1 MTIQVFRSLTV
12 SAIVTCLAGIAPAD
26 TPPEEEAAIKAIRGF
41 ASNVQKNRDGTVRF
55 VRFSKR
61 LVTDEHV
68 SQVAAF
74 KHIDYLAV
82 VSPQVTDT
90 GFAVIGGLK
99 NLDTL
104 YLSRSAITDKGLAA
118 VAGLPKLERLYL
130 DETAVSDDG
139 LTHVST
145 LAALNTLALRE
156 TSVTDRGIEQLAGL
170 EHLEVLY
177 LSGTQITDTALGHL
191 SGMSKLRALS
201 LDNTTVDG
209 SGLKAISGLVQ
220 LETLSLNGT
229 RIAPESLKVFAGH
242 KRLKHVLIRDTPVSE
257 EALAGLRNE
266 QPRVNF
272 VTGPAPENDRNALQR
287 YLDGE
292 PLRGLSDN
300 EPASVTAADSVT
312 AKTLAPAIERFQS
325 ENEVPDF
332 QRHVIPLLGRLG
344 CNGRTCHGSFQGQ
357 GGFALSMFGYDFA
370 ADLKALTG
378 GDSPRVNTSD
388 PDQSLVLKK
397 PTSEDDH
404 GGGQRFKPAA
414 WEHRLLRNWVAAG
427 ARGVDEPQS
436 ISRFEVTPDE
446 IVFEKVG
453 DSVQLRAVAVW
464 SDGTREDV
472 TCLTRFQANDDAI
485 AAVDADGLVV
495 CKSPGDTHVISFYDN
510 GIVATPILL
519 PVTDHTG
526 DRFPDVPTPTPVDE
540 FVVEKLRKLGVVPSA
555 LCNDEEFLRRVCL
568 DMTGTL
574 PSADEVQAFLADESP
589 DKRDRKID
597 ELLETEAYATWWTM
611 RLADLTGSNAQY
623 LGSTDMNRPAADQW
637 VAWLRRR
644 VKDNVGWDRIAAG
657 LVLAESRRPGQSY
670 AEYVQEQSA
679 CMSRVDP
686 DDYTALDN
694 PMHYYWFKSNN
705 QVPTDRAL
713 SFGYVFLGVRLQ
725 CAQCH
730 KHPFDQWS
738 KQDFEQFTQFF
749 TRIKAGI
756 APESRES
763 QNQLKAKL
771 GVPKKLDTAALRR
784 QMYMR
789 VAAEGLPIPW
799 NEIWIEP
806 ASDKPQP
813 ARLLGANTLNLSEF
827 DDPREPLMAWLARKD
842 NPYFGR
848 AFVNRIWSHYFGVGI
863 VDPPDDFNMANP
875 PSNRPL
881 LDWLNE
887 QFIERGYDIK
897 WLHRTIARSR
907 TYQLSWRPTESNI
920 NDTRNFSHAT
930 IRRLPAE
937 VTIDAVLRAT
947 AGDAKAARYFTDM
960 KARKIAQHPL
970 SIQARS
976 IDYSLLVFGKPLRT
990 TNCDCERQLQPT
1002 LLQSLYVRNDHELIE
1017 WLERPDGWLAQVAK
1031 ELKQPLVSDL
1041 KARSDTPVPQDL
1053 ELPAPEQVEKLVRSA
1068 YQRTQNRPP
1077 TAEELAEAQSHIGS
1091 SESAIE
1097 GLRDLMWALL
1107 NTQEFLTN
1115 H

>member
-1 MTIQVFRSLTV
+1 M
-12 SAIVTCLAGIAPAD
+12 
-26 TPPEEEAAIKAIRGF
+26 
-41 ASNVQKNRDGTVRF
+41 
-55 VRFSKR
+55 
-61 LVTDEHV
+61 
-68 SQVAAF
+68 
-74 KHIDYLAV
+74 
-82 VSPQVTDT
+82 
-90 GFAVIGGLK
+90 
-99 NLDTL
+99 
-104 YLSRSAITDKGLAA
+104 
-118 VAGLPKLERLYL
+118 
-130 DETAVSDDG
+130 
-139 LTHVST
+139 
-145 LAALNTLALRE
+145 
-156 TSVTDRGIEQLAGL
+156 
-170 EHLEVLY
+170 
-177 LSGTQITDTALGHL
+177 
-191 SGMSKLRALS
+191 
-201 LDNTTVDG
+201 
-209 SGLKAISGLVQ
+209 
-220 LETLSLNGT
+220 
-229 RIAPESLKVFAGH
+229 
-242 KRLKHVLIRDTPVSE
+242 
-257 EALAGLRNE
+257 
-266 QPRVNF
+266 
-272 VTGPAPENDRNALQR
+272 
-287 YLDGE
+287 
-292 PLRGLSDN
+292 
-300 EPASVTAADSVT
+300 
-312 AKTLAPAIERFQS
+312 
-325 ENEVPDF
+325 
-332 QRHVIPLLGRLG
+332 
-344 CNGRTCHGSFQGQ
+344 
-357 GGFALSMFGYDFA
+357 
-370 ADLKALTG
+370 
-378 GDSPRVNTSD
+378 
-388 PDQSLVLKK
+388 
-397 PTSEDDH
+397 
-404 GGGQRFKPAA
+404 
-414 WEHRLLRNWVAAG
+414 
-427 ARGVDEPQS
+427 
-436 ISRFEVTPDE
+436 
-446 IVFEKVG
+446 
-453 DSVQLRAVAVW
+453 
-464 SDGTREDV
+464 
-472 TCLTRFQANDDAI
+472 
-485 AAVDADGLVV
+485 VV
-495 CKSPGDTHVISFYDN
+495 CKSPGDTHIISFYDN

-519 PVTDHTG
+519 AVTDRTG
-526 DRFPDVPTPTPVDE
+526 DRFPDVPTPTAVDE
-540 FVVEKLRKLGVVPSA
+540 FVVDKLRKLGVVPSDV
-555 LCNDEEFLRRVCL
+555 CSDSEFLRRVSL

-574 PSADEVQAFLADESP
+574 PSAAEVDAFLADSAP

-644 VKDNVGWDRIAAG
+644 IKDNVGWDRIAAG

-686 DDYTALDN
+686 DDCTALDN

-713 SFGYVFLGVRLQ
+713 SFGYVFLGGRLQ

-756 APESRES
+756 APESRET
-763 QNQLKAKL
+763 QNQLKMKL

-799 NEIWIEP
+799 NEIWIQRPGE
-806 ASDKPQP
+806 KPQP
-813 ARLLGANTLNLSEF
+813 ARLLGADTFDLNDF

-920 NDTRNFSHAT
+920 NDTRNFSHAK

-937 VTIDAVLRAT
+937 VTIDAILRST
-947 AGDAKAARYFTDM
+947 AGDAKASRYFGEV
-960 KARKIAQHPL
+960 KGRKISQHPL

-1017 WLERPDGWLAQVAK
+1017 WLERPGGWLAQVAK
-1031 ELKQPLVSDL
+1031 ELKQPLISDL
-1041 KARSDTPVPQDL
+1041 KARPETAPSNSV
-1053 ELPAPEQVEKLVRSA
+1053 ELPETDRVKELVRSA
-1068 YQRTQNRPP
+1068 YQRTQSRAP
-1077 TAEELAEAQSHIGS
+1077 TKEELTEAQSHIAR
-1091 SESAIE
+1091 SESTIE
-1097 GLRDLMWALL
+1097 GLRDLMWALV

>member
-1 MTIQVFRSLTV
+1 M
-12 SAIVTCLAGIAPAD
+12 
-26 TPPEEEAAIKAIRGF
+26 
-41 ASNVQKNRDGTVRF
+41 
-55 VRFSKR
+55 
-61 LVTDEHV
+61 
-68 SQVAAF
+68 
-74 KHIDYLAV
+74 
-82 VSPQVTDT
+82 
-90 GFAVIGGLK
+90 
-99 NLDTL
+99 
-104 YLSRSAITDKGLAA
+104 
-118 VAGLPKLERLYL
+118 
-130 DETAVSDDG
+130 
-139 LTHVST
+139 
-145 LAALNTLALRE
+145 
-156 TSVTDRGIEQLAGL
+156 
-170 EHLEVLY
+170 
-177 LSGTQITDTALGHL
+177 
-191 SGMSKLRALS
+191 
-201 LDNTTVDG
+201 
-209 SGLKAISGLVQ
+209 
-220 LETLSLNGT
+220 
-229 RIAPESLKVFAGH
+229 
-242 KRLKHVLIRDTPVSE
+242 
-257 EALAGLRNE
+257 
-266 QPRVNF
+266 
-272 VTGPAPENDRNALQR
+272 
-287 YLDGE
+287 
-292 PLRGLSDN
+292 
-300 EPASVTAADSVT
+300 
-312 AKTLAPAIERFQS
+312 
-325 ENEVPDF
+325 
-332 QRHVIPLLGRLG
+332 
-344 CNGRTCHGSFQGQ
+344 
-357 GGFALSMFGYDFA
+357 
-370 ADLKALTG
+370 
-378 GDSPRVNTSD
+378 
-388 PDQSLVLKK
+388 
-397 PTSEDDH
+397 
-404 GGGQRFKPAA
+404 
-414 WEHRLLRNWVAAG
+414 
-427 ARGVDEPQS
+427 
-436 ISRFEVTPDE
+436 
-446 IVFEKVG
+446 
-453 DSVQLRAVAVW
+453 
-464 SDGTREDV
+464 
-472 TCLTRFQANDDAI
+472 
-485 AAVDADGLVV
+485 VV
-495 CKSPGDTHVISFYDN
+495 CKSPGDTHIISFYDN

-519 PVTDHTG
+519 AVTDRTG
-526 DRFPDVPTPTPVDE
+526 DRFPDVPTPTAVDE
-540 FVVEKLRKLGVVPSA
+540 FVVDKLRKLGVVPSDV
-555 LCNDEEFLRRVCL
+555 CSDSEFLRRVSL

-574 PSADEVQAFLADESP
+574 PSAAEVDAFLADSAP

-644 VKDNVGWDRIAAG
+644 IKDNVGWDRIAAG

-686 DDYTALDN
+686 DDCTALDN

-756 APESRES
+756 APESRET
-763 QNQLKAKL
+763 QNQLKMKL

-799 NEIWIEP
+799 NEIWIQRPGE
-806 ASDKPQP
+806 KPQP
-813 ARLLGANTLNLSEF
+813 ARLLGADTFDLNDF

-920 NDTRNFSHAT
+920 NDTRNFSHAK

-937 VTIDAVLRAT
+937 VTIDAILRST
-947 AGDAKAARYFTDM
+947 AGDAKASRYFGEV
-960 KARKIAQHPL
+960 KGRKISQHPL

-1017 WLERPDGWLAQVAK
+1017 WLERPGGWLAQVAK
-1031 ELKQPLVSDL
+1031 ELKQPLISDL
-1041 KARSDTPVPQDL
+1041 KARPETAPSNSV
-1053 ELPAPEQVEKLVRSA
+1053 ELPETDRVKELVRSA
-1068 YQRTQNRPP
+1068 YQRTQSRAP
-1077 TAEELAEAQSHIGS
+1077 TKEELTEAQSHIAR
-1091 SESAIE
+1091 SESTIE
-1097 GLRDLMWALL
+1097 GLRDLMWALV